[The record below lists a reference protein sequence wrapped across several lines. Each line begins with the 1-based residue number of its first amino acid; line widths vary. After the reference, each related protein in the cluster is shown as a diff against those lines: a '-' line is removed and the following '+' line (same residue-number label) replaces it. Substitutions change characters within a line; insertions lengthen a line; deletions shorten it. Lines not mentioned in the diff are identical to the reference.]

1 MIDAPDEPYRGDWFL
16 RLLGAAA
23 ALTVIVFLSTVIW
36 KATA

>member
-1 MIDAPDEPYRGDWFL
+1 MIGQRLEPCRGDWFL

-23 ALTVIVFLSTVIW
+23 ALTVIVFLSTVVW